1 MIGLNRKKMRKLLKK
16 AFLFIVLVPC
26 LLNAQPLTGSS
37 ETEYEDFFKTNI
49 SNLDPIEG
57 VYSCQL
63 TSLIN
68 CSGTTA
74 SESTTKKFVIVR
86 DGKNYKLVSVDNSKQ
101 EGKHIIK
108 VKIRR
113 LGETNVYDF
122 LFDWMTINN
131 CSTSCRVYLQSL
143 YDFSFSLKYPHCVFE
158 SEHDAF
164 ISACEMA
171 VRHEFVKIYPTSS
184 MYNQLIQEVNKPS
197 EWSGTGFAIGNGY
210 IVTNNHVVEDA
221 SIINVKGV
229 KGDLNTPYSARV
241 VSTDKNNDIA
251 IIKID
256 DDSFKGF
263 GPIPYGVSSR
273 MGDVGEDIY
282 VLGYPLTQA
291 LGNEIKL
298 TNGIISSRSGF
309 QGDMSTYQISAPVTH
324 GNSGGPMF
332 DNKGNVIG
340 VVNSGITYK
349 DLAENV
355 GYAIKISYLKNL
367 IESAGLDIKL
377 PGNNTIANLSL
388 TEKIKRLRNFVFYIE
403 CSK

>member
-1 MIGLNRKKMRKLLKK
+1 MRKLLKK

-26 LLNAQPLTGSS
+26 LLNAQPLAGSS
-37 ETEYEDFFKTNI
+37 KFEYEEYFRTNI

-57 VYSCQL
+57 IYSCQE
-63 TSLIN
+63 SSMIN
-68 CSGTTA
+68 CSGVTA
-74 SESTTKKFVIVR
+74 SESVTHSYVIVR
-86 DGKNYKLVSVDNSKQ
+86 DGKNYKLVGVDNSKPK
-101 EGKHIIK
+101 EGHIVK

-113 LGETNVYDF
+113 LEGANVYDF
-122 LFDWMTINN
+122 LYDWMTIID
-131 CSTSCRVYLQSL
+131 CSVSFYVYMHSL
-143 YDFSFSLKYPHCVFE
+143 FDFSYNVEIPHCVWE
-158 SEHDAF
+158 ADSR
-164 ISACEMA
+164 SYVSNCEMTIKYD
-171 VRHEFVKIYPTSS
+171 FVKIYPTKS
-184 MYNQLIQEVNKPS
+184 MYDQSMKEVNQPS

-229 KGDLNTPYSARV
+229 KGDLNTPYYARV

-273 MGDVGEDIY
+273 MGDVGEDVY

-309 QGDMSTYQISAPVTH
+309 QGDVSTYQISAPITH

-332 DNKGNVIG
+332 DGKGNVIG
-340 VVNSGITYK
+340 IVNSGITYK
-349 DLAENV
+349 ELAENV
-355 GYAIKISYLKNL
+355 GYAIKMSYLMNL
-367 IESAGLDIKL
+367 IESGGLDIKM
-377 PGNNTIANLSL
+377 PSNNTISTLPL
-388 TEKIKRLRNFVFYIE
+388 TEKVKRLKNFVFYIE